1 MNIYEIDP
9 TTDPR
14 WEEFL
19 QSHPQASIFH
29 TGGWLEALRRTYG
42 YTPVVF
48 TTSPAGCPL
57 TSGIP
62 FCKISGWFRRR
73 RLVALP
79 FSDHCDPLVQTP
91 EQLQS
96 LIDYVREKCNA
107 EGWDYAEVRPTQDE
121 LDAVSTFG
129 RSQSYCLHRLDIR
142 RSLTDI
148 FQNVHK
154 SCVQRKIRRSVREGL
169 TYEEGTGDT
178 LLERFY
184 GLLVLTR
191 RRHGLPTQPLCWFQN
206 LIACL
211 SGNLKIR
218 LASKGERPV
227 ASILT
232 IRYKRVLVYKYG
244 GSDRRFSNT
253 GGMQFLLWRAIQEAK
268 NDNLWELDLGR
279 SDADNLGLIAFKNRW
294 GAAKT
299 DLAYFRYPVMS
310 ADLLAKASQ
319 GPISK
324 YVWSHAPDTLVTA
337 ASEALYKHL
346 G

>member
-42 YTPVVF
+42 YTPVAF
-48 TTSPAGCPL
+48 TTSPAGRPL

-62 FCKISGWFRRR
+62 FCKVSGWFGR

-91 EQLQS
+91 EQLRH
-96 LIDYVREKCNA
+96 LIGYVRDKCNA
-107 EGWDYAEVRPTQDE
+107 EGWDYAEVRPTKNE
-121 LDAVSTFG
+121 LGPLSTFG

-142 RSLTDI
+142 GNLTEI
-148 FQNVHK
+148 FGNVHK
-154 SCVQRKIRRSVREGL
+154 SCVQRKIRRSLREGL

-178 LLERFY
+178 LLEKFY
-184 GLLVLTR
+184 SLLVLTR
-191 RRHGLPTQPLCWFQN
+191 RRHGLPTQPRCWFQN

-211 SGNLKIR
+211 GNNLRIR
-218 LASKGERPV
+218 LASKGQRPV
-227 ASILT
+227 ASIMT
-232 IRYKRVLVYKYG
+232 IHYKHALVYKYG
-244 GSDRRFSNT
+244 ASDRRFSNA

-268 NDNLWELDLGR
+268 NDDLWQLDLGR
-279 SDADNLGLIAFKNRW
+279 SDADNLGLITFKNRW

-299 DLAYFRYPVMS
+299 ELAYFRYPILS
-310 ADLLAKASQ
+310 DDLLAKASQ
-319 GPISK
+319 ARISK
-324 YVWSHAPDTLVTA
+324 YVWSHAPNAVLTVA
-337 ASEALYKHL
+337 GRAIYKHL